1 MRRLTTHETEEVVR
15 RLEAAEPIGPAFGF
29 VDPATDV
36 RYAFHTHRRHQLIVP
51 RDGVVIVESDRRLLV
66 VGTGQAVWIPARRP
80 HATALRG
87 ARKASVFFDPQEF
100 SSLAD
105 DVRLFA
111 IPDVVGAMAE
121 HAGALGSTGEVGS
134 TFFAALRALC
144 AAALARNEGPSLPRP
159 ASPNLQRAAEVMLS
173 RLDGPDFGAVARAG
187 GMSARTLRRAFHA
200 ETGLSP
206 RDYLMRAR
214 MLWAMQFLS
223 GPRPGGILAVS
234 LATGFRSPSAFA
246 AAFRRCFGK
255 SPREVRVRGAQ
266 GGGTDR
272 STSSV

>member
-1 MRRLTTHETEEVVR
+1 MRRLTTRETEEVVR
-15 RLEAAEPIGPAFGF
+15 RIEATEPIGPAFGF
-29 VDPATDV
+29 VDPATNV

-66 VGTGQAVWIPARRP
+66 VGPGQAVWIPARRP

-87 ARKASVFFDPQEF
+87 ARKASVFFDPREF
-100 SSLAD
+100 TSLAD

-111 IPDVVGAMAE
+111 VPDVVGAMAE
-121 HAGALGSTGEVGS
+121 HAGALGSTGEVDS
-134 TFFAALRALC
+134 TFFASLRALC
-144 AAALARNEGPSLPRP
+144 VAALARDEGLSLPRP
-159 ASPNLQRAAEVMLS
+159 ASPNLQRAAEVMLA
-173 RLDGPDFGAVARAG
+173 RLDGPDFGAVARAA

-200 ETGLSP
+200 EIGLSP

-214 MLWAMQFLS
+214 MLWAMQCLS

-246 AAFRRCFGK
+246 SAFRRCFGK
-255 SPREVRVRGAQ
+255 SPRDVRARGAQ
-266 GGGTDR
+266 RAR
-272 STSSV
+272 SDKVTSSA